1 MDELGKSKKQSD
13 TEPVVGSAAWGWV
26 LFVVLTALILTAA
39 YFLKP

>member
-1 MDELGKSKKQSD
+1 MENIDKSKKRSD

-26 LFVVLTALILTAA
+26 VFAALTAAILAAA